1 MNLQPLPR
9 LRHQSISGLL
19 TSLLLVLPLIS
30 CANPTRG
37 PIQSSESVQASD
49 GGRNGVSN
57 SKPSGSKPSEAK
69 KLAASNLACGKLT
82 ASLTPKERE
91 YATVAWQYFVNNRQ
105 PETGFTNAANQYPS
119 GTLWD
124 QGNYLM
130 ALNAARW
137 LDLIDQDE
145 FDIQL
150 NQFLTSLGELPLV
163 DGALPN
169 KVYNSATGEMVD
181 YGNNPTTTGLGWS
194 ALDIGRLLTAFH
206 IIRTCH
212 PQYDSWISGILA
224 SWQIARSIEDG
235 QLYGA
240 EVKEDGTLLPV
251 QEGRLG
257 YEEYA
262 ARGYALWG
270 FKAPEALDLDPLELV
285 QVAGIE
291 IPVDQRDFE
300 ATEANNYVVSESYIL
315 EAIEFGWDEQL
326 TRYAEAVLKA
336 QETRYDQTGQLTAV
350 SEDNID
356 QAPHF
361 LYSTLYAN
369 GTPWAVITEENEPY
383 PELRTLSTKAA
394 FGWYYLFPEKTYTLK
409 LINAVKDLQDPSGEG
424 YYAGIYE
431 ENGDINT
438 ILTGNTNGLILEIL
452 YYKALGNRP
461 ILEVIEGEESVA
473 LVGEAHL
480 KSD

>member
-1 MNLQPLPR
+1 MVLQPFHR
-9 LRHQSISGLL
+9 VHSHSISGLL
-19 TSLLLVLPLIS
+19 ASLLTVGALTACSGL
-30 CANPTRG
+30 TKG
-37 PIQSSESVQASD
+37 PVDSEVKVSSSEAAISKSSTSET
-49 GGRNGVSN
+49 SN
-57 SKPSGSKPSEAK
+57 SV
-69 KLAASNLACGKLT
+69 CGQFIT
-82 ASLTPKERE
+82 PLTPTEQE
-91 YATVAWQYFVNNRQ
+91 YAAVAWQYFVNNRQ
-105 PETGFTNAANQYPS
+105 PKTGFTNAANQYPS

-137 LDLIDQDE
+137 LGLIDQDE

-150 NQFLTSLGELPLV
+150 NQFLTSLGALPLV

-181 YGNNPTTTGLGWS
+181 YNNNPTEIGLGWS
-194 ALDIGRLLTAFH
+194 ALDIGRLLVAFH

-212 PQYDSWISGILA
+212 PQYDDWISGIVA
-224 SWQIARSIEDG
+224 SWQIARSIQDG

-240 EVKEDGTLLPV
+240 VVETDDTILTV

-262 ARGYALWG
+262 ARGYSLWDFDAPKALETE
-270 FKAPEALDLDPLELV
+270 PMELV
-285 QVAGIE
+285 EVAGVK
-291 IPVDQRDFE
+291 IPVDQRDFAE
-300 ATEANNYVVSESYIL
+300 TNGNNYVVSESYIL
-315 EAIEFGWDEQL
+315 EAIEFGWNQEL
-326 TRYAEAVLKA
+326 SRYAEAVLKA
-336 QETRYDQTGQLTAV
+336 QENRYNNTGQLTAV

-369 GTPWAVITEENEPY
+369 DTLWAVITEDNELY

-394 FGWYYLFPEKTYTLK
+394 FGWYYLFPKKVYTLK
-409 LINAVKDLQDPSGEG
+409 LINAVKELQDPSGDG
-424 YYAGIYE
+424 FYAGIYE
-431 ENGDINT
+431 DTGNINT

-452 YYKALGNRP
+452 YYKALGNQP
-461 ILEVIEGEESVA
+461 ILKVT
-473 LVGEAHL
+473 
-480 KSD
+480 KD